1 MLFMLFG
8 VFPNNTISSYFFFF
22 FLIIDLY
29 ILIPEVT
36 AQIIPISE
44 LVIPIEI
51 PIKEAKAQT

>member
-1 MLFMLFG
+1 MLFMLFD

-22 FLIIDLY
+22 SLIIDLY
-29 ILIPEVT
+29 ILIPEVI

-51 PIKEAKAQT
+51 PIKEAKAQS